1 MNKQI
6 NIGENNMITLKDFM
20 EATDYKI
27 TEGSDFTWDCYG
39 SNAHSLDSWNQDQV
53 GHTVNVVFDTI
64 TQEVYEMSV
73 CDYSNNRAYRWM
85 HPAYIEDYLNE
96 AKSKCI
102 NAYMAWDEVNFTD
115 LEVVEDLLEKT
126 QAIVAGEE
134 YDTRVCIQ
142 LTFTDEELLKY
153 MKLAHELDITFNQ
166 FVVKALEE
174 MMDRHN
180 IPMSNPKNW

>member
-1 MNKQI
+1 
-6 NIGENNMITLKDFM
+6 
-20 EATDYKI
+20 
-27 TEGSDFTWDCYG
+27 
-39 SNAHSLDSWNQDQV
+39 
-53 GHTVNVVFDTI
+53 
-64 TQEVYEMSV
+64 
-73 CDYSNNRAYRWM
+73 M
-85 HPAYIEDYLNE
+85 HPDYIKDYLDE
-96 AKSKCI
+96 AKSKGI
-102 NAYMAWDEVNFTD
+102 NAYMAWDGVNFTD

-174 MMDRHN
+174 MLDRHN
-180 IPMSNPKNW
+180 IPMYDPNNR